1 LKSRA
6 SAKRKLS
13 VFDEVFLKDGTK
25 GTVVEFDKSPIG
37 YDICI
42 RSSIS
47 GGETVRRWIRRDE
60 IADDEYEGDASD
72 IKLNASNV
80 EKQPHACVKA
90 CYDIVSWR
98 SEGAGYLPTSCHT
111 TIVETSLIP
120 DSIAPGEN
128 PLTTRPSSCSHER

>member
-1 LKSRA
+1 VFLITALRKRTLKSRA
-6 SAKRKLS
+6 SANRRSFL
-13 VFDEVFLKDGTK
+13 FLKDGTTK

-42 RSSIS
+42 RSSIG
-47 GGETVRRWIRRDE
+47 GGETVRRWIRRDK

-72 IKLNASNV
+72 IKPNASNV

-98 SEGAGYLPTSCHT
+98 SEGAS
-111 TIVETSLIP
+111 
-120 DSIAPGEN
+120 
-128 PLTTRPSSCSHER
+128 